1 MHATVRLTLNI
12 PEAGGLVW
20 VVDCQADSSNVLQ
33 SLWREKAVTNIKAIY
48 CLPLSPSAGGWR

>member
-20 VVDCQADSSNVLQ
+20 VVDCQADSSDILQ
-33 SLWREKAVTNIKAIY
+33 SLWRERAVTKIKGHLLAY
-48 CLPLSPSAGGWR
+48 P